1 MSFVGDV
8 SASTLSSLWGQKMA
22 KSTLTFELGGQVDIR
37 RLEEGVSVFRRLVF
51 ALTAGAAVTWVV
63 EDLHPGSVVTTLR
76 GESEDLTTVEEIVDK
91 YGEIG
96 KALERHET
104 PRQTHQINQAADAVR
119 NLAASFEYVRFETP
133 DADYTIYGNG
143 QVPSQHATTS
153 AIGTVTGRVQTLSN
167 RAGLRFNLYDT
178 VHDKAVACY
187 LAQGQE
193 ELMRE
198 VWGRRARVSG
208 RVSREVATGRPIA
221 VRQIASVESL
231 QEEAPGSYRSAKGA
245 APWQEGDLLPEEVI
259 RQLRDA

>member
-1 MSFVGDV
+1 MS
-8 SASTLSSLWGQKMA
+8 

-37 RLEEGVSVFRRLVF
+37 RLEEGVIVFRRLIS
-51 ALTAGAAVTWVV
+51 ALTAGAAITWVV
-63 EDLHPGSVVTTLR
+63 EDLHLGSAVTTVR
-76 GESEDLTTVEEIVDK
+76 GEADDLTTVEKIVEK

-96 KALERHET
+96 KALERRET
-104 PRQTHQINQAADAVR
+104 PLQSYQVNQAADAVR
-119 NLAASFEYVRFETP
+119 NLAASVEYVRFETP

-143 QVPSQHATTS
+143 QAACQPATTS
-153 AIGTVTGRVQTLSN
+153 AIGAVTGRVQTLSN

-198 VWGRRARVSG
+198 VWGRPARVSG

-221 VRQIASVESL
+221 VRQIASVELL
-231 QEEAPGSYRSAKGA
+231 QETAPGSYRLAKGA
-245 APWQEGDLLPEEVI
+245 VPWQEGDPLPEEVI
-259 RQLRDA
+259 RRLRDA